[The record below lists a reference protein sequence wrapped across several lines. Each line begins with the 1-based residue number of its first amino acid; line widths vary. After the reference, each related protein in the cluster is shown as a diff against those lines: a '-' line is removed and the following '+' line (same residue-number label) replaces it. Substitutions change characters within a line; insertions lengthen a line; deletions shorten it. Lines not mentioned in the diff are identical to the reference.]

1 MGNFPVGRDPVSS
14 HCSLVIKGSFMLGP
28 FIYHIYSPSYSASVK
43 KERTQEIRVD
53 GDRKAMSIDEAIDTI
68 DT

>member
-1 MGNFPVGRDPVSS
+1 
-14 HCSLVIKGSFMLGP
+14 MLSP

-53 GDRKAMSIDEAIDTI
+53 GDRKAMSIDEAI
-68 DT
+68 

>member
-1 MGNFPVGRDPVSS
+1 
-14 HCSLVIKGSFMLGP
+14 MLSP

-43 KERTQEIRVD
+43 KERTQKIRVD